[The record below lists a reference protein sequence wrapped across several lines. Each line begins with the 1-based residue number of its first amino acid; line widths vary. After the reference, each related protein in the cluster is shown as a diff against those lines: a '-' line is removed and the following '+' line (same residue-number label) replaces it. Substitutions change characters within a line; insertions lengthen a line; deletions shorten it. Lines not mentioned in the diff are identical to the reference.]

1 MSIISKIKQNLL
13 NTFYP
18 KHIKCICCKS
28 EIKINNIAYLVVLDF
43 QSEDLIELLSELLL
57 ERIKDDE

>member
-1 MSIISKIKQNLL
+1 M
-13 NTFYP
+13 
-18 KHIKCICCKS
+18 

-43 QSEDLIELLSELLL
+43 QSEDLIELLSELIL

>member
-1 MSIISKIKQNLL
+1 MEII
-13 NTFYP
+13 
-18 KHIKCICCKS
+18 
-28 EIKINNIAYLVVLDF
+28 INNITYLVVLDF

>member
-1 MSIISKIKQNLL
+1 M
-13 NTFYP
+13 
-18 KHIKCICCKS
+18 
-28 EIKINNIAYLVVLDF
+28 EIKINNITYLVVLDF

>member
-1 MSIISKIKQNLL
+1 MEIIL
-13 NTFYP
+13 
-18 KHIKCICCKS
+18 
-28 EIKINNIAYLVVLDF
+28 NNITYLVVLDF

>member
-1 MSIISKIKQNLL
+1 MEIIIN
-13 NTFYP
+13 
-18 KHIKCICCKS
+18 HIT
-28 EIKINNIAYLVVLDF
+28 YLVVLDF